1 MPVITFNK
9 KYLFSLL
16 PKGTTEEKLNG
27 QTYKMGFE
35 PEQTGEKEVSLE
47 ITPNRPDLYSAVGF
61 ARAFK
66 NFNHK
71 NKKLKYE
78 LGNEEPELE
87 ISVGR
92 EAANVRPFIASI
104 AVHGI
109 HLDEEILADL
119 INFSEKFSETYG
131 RYRKKIAIG
140 MHDLDLIHG
149 QLHYNAY
156 EDERYMPL
164 NYRGEKLFSEVLK
177 ETEKGQKYGS
187 IISASGRYPALK
199 DSEGAISLIPIL
211 NSERTKVT
219 TKTRNMLVDITGI
232 YREPV
237 EKTADL
243 IASIFM
249 DLGAIIKPVRINY
262 PGNERITPSLEK
274 RYISMALTLAESE
287 IGVPIGSSNIISL
300 ANKAGY
306 EAALV
311 GDKVRFRIPEYRLD
325 IINEQDI
332 VEDIAIAYGYDY
344 INPTPILASQT
355 GALLPEEE
363 YFDTISGALT
373 GMGFTE
379 EVNTYLSNESSNF
392 TAMRIK
398 ETQGFSPKEKM
409 EYVKL
414 KNSKAASLTMMRTW
428 LLPSLLRNLG
438 SSLHDSMPQK
448 LFELD
453 MAFAMLKGKPL
464 EEYHL
469 AAVDAGPRSNLN
481 GIKAVISEISY
492 LFGIN
497 LDVGESDHGSFIK
510 GRSAVLLHE
519 GTIAGIFGELHPEVL
534 QSFGIEEPTSAF
546 EINLNAILGKHSS
559 PSAKKSSKAEE

>member
-187 IISASGRYPALK
+187 IISTSGRYPALK

-363 YFDTISGALT
+363 YFDMISGALT

-453 MAFAMLKGKPL
+453 MAFAMLKEKPL

-559 PSAKKSSKAEE
+559 PSTKKSSKAEE

>member
-35 PEQTGEKEVSLE
+35 PEQAGEKEVSLE

-78 LGNEEPELE
+78 LGNEEPALE

-219 TKTRNMLVDITGI
+219 TKTRNILVDITGI

>member
-187 IISASGRYPALK
+187 IISASVRYPALK

-559 PSAKKSSKAEE
+559 PSAKKSRKPEE

>member
-16 PKGTTEEKLNG
+16 PKGTTEEKLKEDA
-27 QTYKMGFE
+27 YKMGFE
-35 PEQTGEKEVSLE
+35 PELISEKEVSIE

-78 LGNEEPELE
+78 LGNEEPEFE

-92 EAANVRPFIASI
+92 EASQVRPFIASL

-109 HLDEEILADL
+109 HLDAEILADL
-119 INFSEKFSETYG
+119 INFSEKLSETYG

-140 MHDLDLIHG
+140 MHDLDMIHG

-156 EDERYMPL
+156 EDERYVPL
-164 NYRGEKLFSEVLK
+164 NVKGERRFSEVLK

-187 IISASGRYPALK
+187 IILGSGRYPALK

-219 TKTRNMLVDITGI
+219 TKTENILIDITGI

-243 IASIFM
+243 IATIFM
-249 DLGAIIKPVRINY
+249 DLGASVRSVRIKY
-262 PGNERITPSLEK
+262 PGNERITPSLET
-274 RYISMALTLAESE
+274 RYLSMALTLAESE

-311 GDKVRFRIPEYRLD
+311 GEKVRFRIPEYRLD

-344 INPTPILASQT
+344 INPTPILAFQN
-355 GALLPEEE
+355 GVLLPEEKE
-363 YFDTISGALT
+363 FDMISDVLT
-373 GMGFTE
+373 GMGFSE

-398 ETQGFSPKEKM
+398 ERDGFPSKENA

-414 KNSKAASLTMMRTW
+414 KNSKTASLTMMRTW

-438 SSLHDSMPQK
+438 SSVHDSMPQK

-453 MAFAMLKGKPL
+453 MAFAMLKGKPS

-469 AAVDAGPRSNLN
+469 AVVDTGPRSNLN

-492 LFGIN
+492 LFGVN
-497 LDVGESDHGSFIK
+497 LEVKESDHGSFIK

-519 GTIAGIFGELHPEVL
+519 GTTVGIFGELHPEVL
-534 QSFGIEEPTSAF
+534 QNFGVEEPTSAF
-546 EINLNAILGKHSS
+546 EINLNAIFGRSMQS
-559 PSAKKSSKAEE
+559 GNKKRRKPEE